1 MFSSRIIALIL
12 VLGAAL
18 WIGSGHFGSKTDANA
33 AGQNAQPEQKLFRV
47 AVVKRKPLSAHVS

>member
-33 AGQNAQPEQKLFRV
+33 AGQNA
-47 AVVKRKPLSAHVS
+47 